1 VKAAEFKASNTTK
14 ERIDI
19 QPLREPS
26 RGGLLW
32 AGYLVISTLIMGL
45 VLSQIAATP
54 AIGSSMPSSGVETP
68 HFPYGAAPSVT
79 ARAAYLFDADT
90 GLILYAKDADE
101 QLPQASCTKIM
112 TALIALERLPL
123 DHVITIGADAH
134 ALVRPDS
141 SFMGLGTGEK
151 LTLEE
156 LLYGLIL
163 PSGNDAAVAIA
174 DGVAG
179 SVPAFVALM
188 NQRAQ
193 QLGLTHTHFENPH
206 GLDATG
212 HYTSAHDLAVLAAV
226 ALRNPAFRKIV
237 STRVHNIPA
246 TSEHKAYQLASGND
260 LLGGALSPYPGAI
273 GVKPGY
279 TGPAGFCMA
288 FAAVR
293 HGHLIVG
300 AVLRDPSW
308 RVRIV
313 DMRALLDWGFEQEG
327 LIPAPSPTPWAPAPN
342 V

>member
-1 VKAAEFKASNTTK
+1 MASDTNKESVDAKPTK
-14 ERIDI
+14 EAA
-19 QPLREPS
+19 

-32 AGYLVISTLIMGL
+32 GAYLIISSLIMTL
-45 VLSQIAATP
+45 ALSQIATALPASGQITHAPGIQTP
-54 AIGSSMPSSGVETP
+54 Q
-68 HFPYGAAPSVT
+68 FPFGAEPSVT
-79 ARAAYLFDADT
+79 ARAAFLFDADT
-90 GLILYAKDADE
+90 GLVLYSKDADE

-112 TALIALERLPL
+112 TALIAIERLPL
-123 DHVITIGADAH
+123 DHVITAGADAH
-134 ALVRPDS
+134 ALVNPDS
-141 SFMGLGTGEK
+141 SYMGLDVGEK
-151 LTLEE
+151 LTLGD

-179 SVPAFVALM
+179 SLPAFVALM
-188 NQRAQ
+188 NLRAR
-193 QLGLTHTHFENPH
+193 QLGLSHTHFENPH
-206 GLDATG
+206 GLDTPG
-212 HYTSAHDLAVLAAV
+212 HYTSAQDLATLAAY
-226 ALRNPAFRKIV
+226 ALRNPIFLKIA
-237 STRVHNIPA
+237 STRVYNIPA
-246 TSEHKAYQLASGND
+246 SSEHKAYKLASGND
-260 LLGGALSPYPGAI
+260 LLSGALSPYPGAV

-288 FAAVR
+288 FAASR

-327 LIPAPSPTPWAPAPN
+327 LAPAPSPTPWAPAPN